1 MISSSFL
8 AAIEKRLLDVC
19 DRTSQLAE
27 DLDEARLNWRPGE
40 GKWSIAQ
47 CLEHT
52 RLAADLYAAEMEP
65 AIRGAIDRGLR
76 SAHTGQPRHTIAGR
90 LIIWAVDPDIKFT
103 MKAPRDFRPAM
114 ETYPAAVV
122 DDYQRSHRALAAL
135 TREADGL
142 PLGKVRFPT
151 PEVRFIRIHLA
162 DGFALLAMHAERHLN
177 QAYAVRAAA
186 GFP

>member
-1 MISSSFL
+1 MSSTPFL
-8 AAIEKRLLDVC
+8 AGIENRLLDVC
-19 DRTSQLAE
+19 DKANHLT
-27 DLDEARLNWRPGE
+27 DGLDDERLNWRPGE

-65 AIRGAIDRGLR
+65 AIRRALARGLHG
-76 SAHTGQPRHTIAGR
+76 AQTAQPRHTVVGR
-90 LIIWAVDPDIKFT
+90 LIMWAVDPDIKFR
-103 MKAPRDFRPAM
+103 MKAPRDFRPA
-114 ETYPAAVV
+114 EERYPAAVV
-122 DDYQRSHRALAAL
+122 EAYLRSHRALAAL
-135 TREADGL
+135 AREADGL